1 MTAKREITRADVM
14 DMAAYGNIRKTR
26 RQEIAL
32 AKRDRRVAVGP
43 FATFYFENYDTMWM
57 QVHEMLFVERG
68 GEEQIQGELDAYNPL
83 IPNGANLICTLMF
96 EIADEAAR
104 ARKLARLGGIEDTVR
119 LEIGDSAVAA
129 RSLSDGVERTTD
141 EGKTSAVHFLSFD
154 FTAAEIAAFRD
165 AGTKA
170 ILSVGHTNYGHMAII
185 PENVRAALMRDFD

>member
-104 ARKLARLGGIEDTVR
+104 TRELARLGGIENTVR

-141 EGKTSAVHFLSFD
+141 EGKTSAVHFLRFD
-154 FTAAEIAAFRD
+154 FTAAEMAAFRD
-165 AGTKA
+165 AGTKV

-185 PENVRAALMRDFD
+185 PENVRAALIRDFD

>member
-104 ARKLARLGGIEDTVR
+104 ARELARLGGIEDTVR
-119 LEIGDSAVAA
+119 LEIGNSAVAA

-141 EGKTSAVHFLSFD
+141 EGKTSAVHFLRFD
-154 FTAAEIAAFRD
+154 FTAAEMAAFRD
-165 AGTKA
+165 AGTKV